1 MLIKL
6 GAWLLNTQTG
16 VLTTEHQS
24 AADENKR
31 LDHTPLALLL
41 CLLKHRDQDVTK
53 NMMLA
58 EVWSN
63 KVVSEDVLSVAISQI
78 RKVLE
83 DNARKPLYIK
93 TIPGVGYRLIAKIEE
108 VESSAVQQVEVPKS
122 NKAKFLIA
130 LSIGLIVIISYLFY
144 KQQSHAP
151 ILQQLPSLSAQ
162 SHYQKGRYLL
172 TQKDEKSWQEAQ
184 QIFEDTIISSPDFAP
199 VYRELAQA
207 KLKLIGKD
215 NLAALAEV
223 ENLKFLLNKSLSLSP
238 NDQASYLLLAKIAFT
253 IEWDFILAEQY
264 FSNALNVDDN
274 VAIAHYKFSVL
285 LMAAGKFDSAL
296 KHIQRYIDL
305 DPAGYAAPMVA
316 WIYNMMEEYE
326 LAIEEMDKLQRL
338 DSKDLMYLMSAQS
351 ILENTGKEEES
362 FQKLTI
368 IFQHF
373 NYTKDEISAAT
384 QAFKKGGLANVNLW
398 LLEVKKE
405 QKNIGQ
411 GYPPLSFARYAVKA
425 GKKDL
430 AIKYIQQAKAKRD
443 KNLLYFKVDPIYKS
457 IRHAPELKEMIN

>member
-1 MLIKL
+1 
-6 GAWLLNTQTG
+6 
-16 VLTTEHQS
+16 
-24 AADENKR
+24 
-31 LDHTPLALLL
+31 
-41 CLLKHRDQDVTK
+41 
-53 NMMLA
+53 
-58 EVWSN
+58 
-63 KVVSEDVLSVAISQI
+63 
-78 RKVLE
+78 
-83 DNARKPLYIK
+83 
-93 TIPGVGYRLIAKIEE
+93 
-108 VESSAVQQVEVPKS
+108 
-122 NKAKFLIA
+122 
-130 LSIGLIVIISYLFY
+130 
-144 KQQSHAP
+144 
-151 ILQQLPSLSAQ
+151 
-162 SHYQKGRYLL
+162 
-172 TQKDEKSWQEAQ
+172 
-184 QIFEDTIISSPDFAP
+184 
-199 VYRELAQA
+199 
-207 KLKLIGKD
+207 
-215 NLAALAEV
+215 
-223 ENLKFLLNKSLSLSP
+223 
-238 NDQASYLLLAKIAFT
+238 
-253 IEWDFILAEQY
+253 
-264 FSNALNVDDN
+264 
-274 VAIAHYKFSVL
+274 
-285 LMAAGKFDSAL
+285 MAAGKFDSAL